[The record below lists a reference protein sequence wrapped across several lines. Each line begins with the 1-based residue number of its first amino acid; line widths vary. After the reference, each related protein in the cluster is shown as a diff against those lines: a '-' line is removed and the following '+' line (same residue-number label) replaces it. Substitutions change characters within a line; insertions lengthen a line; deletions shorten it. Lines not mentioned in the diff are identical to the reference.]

1 MSILDFP
8 LVLRVKLPVID
19 RIQPQSNKFAT
30 CVENEAT
37 GDAKLNDSP
46 VNIMKETR
54 IRRNKVN

>member
-1 MSILDFP
+1 MLDFP
-8 LVLRVKLPVID
+8 LVLRVKLPVIN

-37 GDAKLNDSP
+37 GDTKNNDSP
-46 VNIMKETR
+46 VNIMMGTR

>member
-1 MSILDFP
+1 MLDFP

-30 CVENEAT
+30 CAENKAT

-46 VNIMKETR
+46 VNIMKGTR